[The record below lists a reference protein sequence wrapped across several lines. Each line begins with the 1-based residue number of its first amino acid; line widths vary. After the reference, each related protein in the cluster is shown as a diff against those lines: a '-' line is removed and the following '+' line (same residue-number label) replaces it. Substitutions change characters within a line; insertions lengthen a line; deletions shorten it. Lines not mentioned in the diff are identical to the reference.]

1 MKIDYKNY
9 EDYYCPNGK
18 FKDNWQECI
27 KILPFISFAH
37 IKFDKNC
44 GLLGLVGEYIRRQ
57 YSTRINPIDNFKT
70 QIAESLKN
78 YLKEKNMPNEQIEKF
93 IKITE
98 NLLIYNENIKPID
111 SFFLRYLPLVPK
123 DDYINQKEKEDYER
137 GINKIVDYLL
147 SLGNTKEISSPSTH
161 NDSNL
166 FIKILKESLENNA
179 KKSITNKS
187 ELTYYILPYI
197 KETFKSDLKWF
208 LNLDDAIIVK
218 YIPLLLYFYTCYS
231 IVQIIIYLLN
241 RINKD
246 ISSDK
251 PVSLYFLLSTEK
263 ASLNSEA
270 ILNGFMSKISKENLS
285 YLFAKVQALDIVNC
299 LLKNDK
305 TMLYPQIIEKLSETS
320 FEENKNVCIQV
331 LKNYYEN
338 KKSILAKRQ
347 NAQELEFDDDFFSLE
362 NYEDF
367 INKLEKICVSS
378 ISKEYTTKLPNKIYD
393 LLNIRFLQQRRENK
407 VLVLDNEMLI
417 FLIALFTRSEKTK
430 LTDVYRRF
438 NDYGICFSRNTKLAI
453 ESLLLKLN
461 LLDIKSDA
469 GEAQYVRVIL

>member
-1 MKIDYKNY
+1 
-9 EDYYCPNGK
+9 
-18 FKDNWQECI
+18 
-27 KILPFISFAH
+27 
-37 IKFDKNC
+37 
-44 GLLGLVGEYIRRQ
+44 
-57 YSTRINPIDNFKT
+57 
-70 QIAESLKN
+70 
-78 YLKEKNMPNEQIEKF
+78 
-93 IKITE
+93 
-98 NLLIYNENIKPID
+98 
-111 SFFLRYLPLVPK
+111 
-123 DDYINQKEKEDYER
+123 
-137 GINKIVDYLL
+137 
-147 SLGNTKEISSPSTH
+147 
-161 NDSNL
+161 
-166 FIKILKESLENNA
+166 
-179 KKSITNKS
+179 
-187 ELTYYILPYI
+187 
-197 KETFKSDLKWF
+197 
-208 LNLDDAIIVK
+208 
-218 YIPLLLYFYTCYS
+218 
-231 IVQIIIYLLN
+231 
-241 RINKD
+241 
-246 ISSDK
+246 
-251 PVSLYFLLSTEK
+251 VSLCFLLSTEK

-299 LLKNDK
+299 LLKNDN
-305 TMLYPQIIEKLSETS
+305 TMLYSQIIEKLSETS
-320 FEENKNVCIQV
+320 FEENKNVCIKV

-347 NAQELEFDDDFFSLE
+347 NAQELEFGDDFFCLE

-367 INKLEKICVSS
+367 INKLEKLCVSS

-417 FLIALFTRSEKTK
+417 FLIALFTKSEKTK